1 MFYELVNFEKRKG
14 MRTFFVFLVALST
27 VSCQSKEKSLT
38 VEKNEENK
46 TMNEQKGLEV
56 ATLAGG
62 CFWCTEALF
71 LELKGVTK
79 VVSGYT
85 GGKTKNPTYE
95 EVCSGYSGHAEAI
108 EITFNP
114 NEISY
119 EDILEVFFATHDP
132 TTLNRQGA
140 DVGTQYRSE
149 VFCHG
154 ENQKKAAENFI
165 RLLNDQNIFG
175 KKVVTKVSEAT
186 VFYPAEDYHQN
197 YYNRNKNQG
206 YCMAVIS
213 PKLDKLHKNYK
224 SKLKE

>member
-1 MFYELVNFEKRKG
+1 MKA
-14 MRTFFVFLVALST
+14 FFVFLMALSA
-27 VSCQSKEKSLT
+27 VSCQSRERSLS
-38 VEKNEENK
+38 VEENK
-46 TMNEQKGLEV
+46 VNTTMSEQKGLEV
-56 ATLAGG
+56 ATVAGG

-71 LELKGVTK
+71 LELKGVKK

-95 EVCSGYSGHAEAI
+95 EVCTGYSGHAEAI
-108 EITFNP
+108 EITYDP
-114 NEISY
+114 KEISY

-149 VFCHG
+149 IFYHG
-154 ENQKKAAENFI
+154 EVQKKAAQNFI
-165 RLLNDQNIFG
+165 NLLNTQNIYG
-175 KKVVTKVSEAT
+175 KKVVTKISEAP

-213 PKLDKLHKNYK
+213 PKLDKLRKNYK

>member
-1 MFYELVNFEKRKG
+1 MKA
-14 MRTFFVFLVALST
+14 FFVFLMALST
-27 VSCQSKEKSLT
+27 ISCQSKERSLS
-38 VEKNEENK
+38 VEKNKANT
-46 TMNEQKGLEV
+46 TMSEQKGLEV
-56 ATLAGG
+56 AIVAGG

-71 LELKGVTK
+71 LELKGVKK
-79 VVSGYT
+79 VVSGYI

-95 EVCSGYSGHAEAI
+95 EVSSGYSGHAEAI
-108 EITFNP
+108 EITFDP
-114 NEISY
+114 KEISY

-149 VFCHG
+149 VFYHG
-154 ENQKKAAENFI
+154 EIQKKAAENFI
-165 RLLNDQNIFG
+165 TLLNTQNIYG

-213 PKLDKLHKNYK
+213 PKLEKLKKNYK
-224 SKLKE
+224 SKLK

>member
-1 MFYELVNFEKRKG
+1 MYFKLKTKEMKSI
-14 MRTFFVFLVALST
+14 FVILMAFSAVA
-27 VSCQSKEKSLT
+27 CQSKDRRIS
-38 VEKNEENK
+38 VEKNKEEK
-46 TMNEQKGLEV
+46 VMSEQKGLEV
-56 ATLAGG
+56 ATVAGG

-71 LELKGVTK
+71 LELKGVKK
-79 VVSGYT
+79 VVSGYI
-85 GGKTKNPTYE
+85 GGKTANPTYE

-108 EITFNP
+108 EITFDP
-114 NEISY
+114 KEIAY

-149 VFCHG
+149 IFFHN
-154 ENQKKAAENFI
+154 EAQKKATENFI
-165 RLLNDQNIFG
+165 NLLNTQNIYG
-175 KKVVTKVSEAT
+175 KKVVTKSSKAT

-213 PKLDKLHKNYK
+213 PKLEKLRKNYK
-224 SKLKE
+224 SKLK

>member
-1 MFYELVNFEKRKG
+1 MKRY
-14 MRTFFVFLVALST
+14 FVFLMVLST
-27 VSCQSKEKSLT
+27 VACQSKEKSLS
-38 VEKNEENK
+38 VEKNKKDNF
-46 TMNEQKGLEV
+46 MSEQKGMEV
-56 ATLAGG
+56 ATVAGG

-71 LELKGVTK
+71 LELKGVKK

-85 GGKTKNPTYE
+85 GGTTKNPTYE

-108 EITFNP
+108 EITFDP
-114 NEISY
+114 KEISY

-149 VFCHG
+149 VFYHG
-154 ENQKKAAENFI
+154 EAQKKAAENFI
-165 RLLNDQNIFG
+165 KLLNDQNIFG
-175 KKVVTKVSEAT
+175 KKVVTKIAAAS

-206 YCMAVIS
+206 YCMMVIS

-224 SKLKE
+224 SKLK

>member
-1 MFYELVNFEKRKG
+1 MKA
-14 MRTFFVFLVALST
+14 FFVFLMALSA
-27 VSCQSKEKSLT
+27 VSCQSRERSLS
-38 VEKNEENK
+38 VEENK
-46 TMNEQKGLEV
+46 VNTTMSEQKGLEV
-56 ATLAGG
+56 ATVAGG

-71 LELKGVTK
+71 LELKGVKK

-95 EVCSGYSGHAEAI
+95 EVCTGYSGHAEAI
-108 EITFNP
+108 EITYDP
-114 NEISY
+114 KEISY

-149 VFCHG
+149 IFYHG
-154 ENQKKAAENFI
+154 EVQKKAAENFI
-165 RLLNDQNIFG
+165 NLLNTQNIYG
-175 KKVVTKVSEAT
+175 KKVVTKISEAP

-224 SKLKE
+224 SKLK